1 MRYHLKKA
9 IFFCLSI
16 LSIGGLLYL
25 IGCYLYDTSAYRL
38 LEGVLGIG
46 DYFTTDQ
53 NLFFVL
59 FSYVSTCALALVS
72 LLFYRKEVA
81 LWPKL
86 LLLASGSIVPQ
97 IYARVHDY
105 YFGVSVSAARS
116 PWNWEATVFN
126 SIFFLFTL
134 AAMIGLILAMVKY
147 PKAVKKI
154 ASTDSA

>member
-25 IGCYLYDTSAYRL
+25 IGFYLYDTCAYRL
-38 LEGVLGIG
+38 LEGLLGIG
-46 DYFTTDQ
+46 DYFCTD
-53 NLFFVL
+53 LSIFPGM
-59 FSYVSTCALALVS
+59 FSIVSTCLLALVS
-72 LLFYRKEVA
+72 LLFYRKEIP

-86 LLLASGSIVPQ
+86 LL
-97 IYARVHDY
+97 
-105 YFGVSVSAARS
+105 AAGGIAPLLYGKLNSNLGIGFRFMES
-116 PWNWEATVFN
+116 PWGPEATVVN
-126 SIFFLFTL
+126 SIFSLFTL